1 MAGRASLRIVLLI
14 VVFGAVLLALSLGT
28 VRILQLRRLVNRG
41 RRD

>member
-1 MAGRASLRIVLLI
+1 
-14 VVFGAVLLALSLGT
+14 VLLALSLGT